1 MEGQT
6 LILGVISQG
15 FHCICIFWEGGM
27 HFWEGGASINFS
39 TVILK
44 LCLHEAVSKSLQQND
59 IIIN

>member
-27 HFWEGGASINFS
+27 HFWGGRDAFLGGRGKYTFFYSNI
-39 TVILK
+39 
-44 LCLHEAVSKSLQQND
+44 EALFT
-59 IIIN
+59 